1 MELQKAACPECRAA
15 IEVSLD
21 LDETTCPNC
30 GAAISPREAVDRAL
44 EPGAAVLVANH
55 VLRARQ
61 AMEQKEFARAFRFF
75 QEALVR
81 QPTNADALQGSLLA
95 ATRGLTK
102 VDYAWAALDGDAGLP
117 ALARAYLACTPR
129 SRRKEAA
136 GIVWK
141 TAGLLRA
148 DLSQLNAVR
157 TAALRRCRFS
167 WLLAAALAALAVAM
181 VLVPALPFTAVFA
194 AAAAVPAVRAVVL
207 RRRAER
213 TAASISPVPIETL
226 KECLARVEAVFAGE
240 APRT

>member
-1 MELQKAACPECRAA
+1 MEFQKAVCPMCRAA

-21 LDETTCPNC
+21 FDETACPNC
-30 GAAISPREAVDRAL
+30 GASISPREAVDRAL
-44 EPGAAVLVANH
+44 EPGASVLVANH

-61 AMEQKEFARAFRFF
+61 ALEQKEFARAFRFF

-81 QPTNADALQGSLLA
+81 QPTNADALQGCLLA

-129 SRRKEAA
+129 SLRKEAA
-136 GIVWK
+136 GVVWK

-148 DLSQLNAVR
+148 DLSQVNAVR

-167 WLLAAALAALAVAM
+167 WILSAALAVLAVVM
-181 VLVPALPFTAVFA
+181 VLVPALPFTTVFL

-207 RRRAER
+207 RRKAARS
-213 TAASISPVPIETL
+213 AASIAPVPAETL
-226 KECLARVEAVFAGE
+226 KDCLARIEAVLAGE
-240 APRT
+240 APRP